1 MSYNLPNYNLDERL
15 ILEKEIIAYILTFDQ
30 NLRMKNEFQKHG
42 IDDSKYFFSTIY
54 GYMFEAAKNAWSE
67 NIETDVL
74 SIIIHRS
81 RDLIDKTT
89 DLFKN
94 YHQKVIDTSMYFC
107 SLTNFD
113 YKMFMFKQ
121 YILMDYINEFSSN
134 NMMSNWSFRDVLLVH
149 DNYLNGYNQLFDKL
163 TRNFKSNSNST
174 IVDKLKENFEKA
186 QSGKNP
192 NTLIGLNS
200 FDRWSG
206 GLISGE
212 LMIIAARPSMGKTSF
227 VLSLANNMG
236 FKLNIKVMVLTL
248 EMTKQV
254 LINKL
259 ASSHLNIEY
268 QRIRSYQLS
277 KDEFDRLVR
286 FYELFE
292 GPNAK
297 ILIFDKSEVKSIQ
310 DFRTKVEELKPDIA
324 IVDYLQLMVSKT
336 GNSSSKN
343 RQEEVSFLSREL
355 KSICLDTSIPI
366 IALSQLS
373 RAVDSRTNKR
383 PILSD
388 LRESGAI
395 EQDADIV
402 GFLYRESYYK
412 EQADPNYVI
421 PLCEK
426 GNTEFNIAKGR
437 DIGTKTFFINLA
449 LTEYTIYD
457 CFLHQNG
464 EQIIQG
470 RTN

>member
-15 ILEKEIIAYILTFDQ
+15 ILEREIIAYILTFDQ
-30 NLRMKNEFQKHG
+30 NLRMKHEFQKHG
-42 IDDSKYFFSTIY
+42 IDNSKYFFSTIY
-54 GYMFEAAKNAWSE
+54 GYMFEAAMNAWNE

-74 SIIIHRS
+74 SIITHRS
-81 RDLIDKTT
+81 RDLIDRTT

-94 YHQKVIDTSMYFC
+94 YHHKVIDTSMYFC
-107 SLTNFD
+107 SLSNFD

-134 NMMSNWSFRDVLLVH
+134 NMMSNWSYRDVLLVH
-149 DNYLNGYNQLFDKL
+149 ENYLNGYNQLFEKL
-163 TRNFKSNSNST
+163 TKNFKSNSNST

-186 QSGKNP
+186 QSGQNP

-200 FDRWSG
+200 FDRWTG
-206 GLISGE
+206 GLIAGE

-236 FKLNIKVMVLTL
+236 FRLNVKVMILTL

-297 ILIFDKSEVKSIQ
+297 ILIFDKSEIKSIQ
-310 DFRTKVEELKPDIA
+310 DFRTKVEELKPQIA
-324 IVDYLQLMVSKT
+324 IVDYLQLMVSKA

-373 RAVDSRTNKR
+373 RAVDSRVNKR

-412 EQADPNYVI
+412 EQADPNFVI

-426 GNTEFNIAKGR
+426 GNTEFNVAKGR

-464 EQIIQG
+464 QQIIQG